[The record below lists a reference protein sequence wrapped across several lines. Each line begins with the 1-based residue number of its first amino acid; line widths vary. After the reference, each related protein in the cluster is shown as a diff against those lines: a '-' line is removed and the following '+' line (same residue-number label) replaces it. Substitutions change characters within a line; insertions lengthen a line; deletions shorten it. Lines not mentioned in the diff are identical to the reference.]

1 MAGESCT
8 REKSLPSHS
17 ESLPLKFAKKERSAS
32 RGGEASF
39 SFKTVGLVP
48 PFGILLLWWE
58 EVDSAFDR

>member
-48 PFGILLLWWE
+48 RSAFATVVE